1 MTTPHYPILEAPAA
15 PPLSQFDSIAQQET
29 IPRPETA
36 RSSSIRRSLKSRDEK
51 LHKTAE
57 PKIQTQNNGSDRPS
71 PKLSNLYGVIDTNKL
86 RGICGGDTE
95 TETDRS
101 ARYVM

>member
-1 MTTPHYPILEAPAA
+1 MTTPHYPILEAPTA

-29 IPRPETA
+29 TSRPKTA

-51 LHKTAE
+51 LQKTAE
-57 PKIQTQNNGSDRPS
+57 PKTQNQNPSDRPS

-95 TETDRS
+95 PETDRS

>member
-29 IPRPETA
+29 ISRPKTA
-36 RSSSIRRSLKSRDEK
+36 RSSSIRRSLQSRDEK

-57 PKIQTQNNGSDRPS
+57 PKIQTQNPSDRPS
-71 PKLSNLYGVIDTNKL
+71 PKFSNLYGVIDTNKL

-95 TETDRS
+95 TETNRS